1 MSCPFCKSD
10 IEQDS
15 FFCDQCG
22 NELFICPQ
30 CKNLA
35 KGKRCTQ
42 DGSKLVS
49 LKEFKIS
56 SKPAAMAENR
66 QESQTVPGTIPAPEV
81 RPVNVE
87 PQVKPAQ
94 VFPTASEQKK
104 MKLINHSL
112 NIEIEPENGD
122 ILGRK
127 VGKFTAQFGKFN
139 QISGKH
145 AQVIYDQVKGWCIID
160 LGSSNGTKYNGVP
173 LTPSVTQKIENQTKV
188 ILANIEFIILFDEPA
203 DDDRTVRI

>member
-1 MSCPFCKSD
+1 MNCPFCKSD

-49 LKEFKIS
+49 LKEFKGA
-56 SKPAAMAENR
+56 SKPAAIVENKPEA
-66 QESQTVPGTIPAPEV
+66 QTIPTPEV
-81 RPVNVE
+81 KPVNVE
-87 PQVKPAQ
+87 PQVKPVQ
-94 VFPTASEQKK
+94 VFPTASEQRK

-112 NIEIEPENGD
+112 NINIELENGD
-122 ILGRK
+122 IIGRK
-127 VGKFTAQFGKFN
+127 AGKFSTQFGKLN

-173 LTPSVTQKIENQTKV
+173 LSPSVPQKIENQTKV

>member
-1 MSCPFCKSD
+1 MNCPFCKSD

-49 LKEFKIS
+49 LKEFKGA
-56 SKPAAMAENR
+56 SKPAAIVDSKPEA
-66 QESQTVPGTIPAPEV
+66 QTIPSPEV
-81 RPVNVE
+81 RPVNIE
-87 PQVKPAQ
+87 PLVKPVQ
-94 VFPTASEQKK
+94 VFPTASEQNK

-112 NIEIEPENGD
+112 NINIELENGD
-122 ILGRK
+122 IIGRK
-127 VGKFTAQFGKFN
+127 AGKFSAQFGKLN

-145 AQVIYDQVKGWCIID
+145 AQVIYDQVKGWCIMD

-173 LTPSVTQKIENQTKV
+173 LSPSVPQKIENQTKV

-203 DDDRTVRI
+203 DNDRTVRI

>member
-1 MSCPFCKSD
+1 MNCPFCKSD

-49 LKEFKIS
+49 LKEFENA
-56 SKPAAMAENR
+56 SKPAAVS
-66 QESQTVPGTIPAPEV
+66 ESKTEALTMTGTVHTSEI
-81 RPVNVE
+81 E

-112 NIEIEPENGD
+112 NINIELDSGD
-122 ILGRK
+122 IIGRK
-127 VGKFTAQFGKFN
+127 VGKFTAQFGKLN

-145 AQVIYDQVKGWCIID
+145 ARVIYDQVKGWCIMD
-160 LGSSNGTKYNGVP
+160 LGSSNGTKYNGIP
-173 LTPSVTQKIENQTKV
+173 LTPNLPQKIENQTKI
-188 ILANIEFIILFDEPA
+188 ILANIEFIISFEEPV
-203 DDDRTVRI
+203 DGDRTVRI

>member
-1 MSCPFCKSD
+1 MNCPFCKSD

-22 NELFICPQ
+22 IELFICPQ
-30 CKNLA
+30 CKNIA

-49 LKEFKIS
+49 LKEFKGE
-56 SKPAAMAENR
+56 SKPAAIAENKT
-66 QESQTVPGTIPAPEV
+66 ETKTLPGTVYTPEAK
-81 RPVNVE
+81 PVNIE
-87 PQVKPAQ
+87 PQVKSVQ
-94 VFPTASEQKK
+94 VFPTTSEQKK

-112 NIEIEPENGD
+112 NISIELENGD
-122 ILGRK
+122 IIGRK
-127 VGKFTAQFGKFN
+127 AGKFTAQFGKLN

-145 AQVIYDQVKGWCIID
+145 AQVIYDQEKSWCIID
-160 LGSSNGTKYNGVP
+160 LGSSNGTKYNGVL
-173 LTPSVTQKIENQTKV
+173 LTSNVPQKIENQTKV
-188 ILANIEFIILFDEPA
+188 ILANIEFIVLFDEPV

>member
-1 MSCPFCKSD
+1 MNCPFCKSD

-49 LKEFKIS
+49 LKEFKGA
-56 SKPAAMAENR
+56 SKPAAIVDSKPEA
-66 QESQTVPGTIPAPEV
+66 QTIPSLEV
-81 RPVNVE
+81 RPVNIE
-87 PQVKPAQ
+87 PLVKPVQ

-112 NIEIEPENGD
+112 NINIELENGD
-122 ILGRK
+122 IIGRK
-127 VGKFTAQFGKFN
+127 AGKFSAQFGKLN

-145 AQVIYDQVKGWCIID
+145 AQVIYDQVKGWCIMD

-173 LTPSVTQKIENQTKV
+173 LSPSVPQKIENQTKV

-203 DDDRTVRI
+203 DNDRTVRI